1 MCVLARPSCA
11 SRFWADGPIGPYR
24 RLGFAEARP
33 QRNMTDR
40 AVVLPNVL
48 HGNASQGSDALARE
62 QKLAL
67 IVGFSITLLVGILL
81 TDHLSKA
88 RMLRLEGIAEGE
100 GPALVNVSQRSALS
114 PREHRAERR
123 AGAMDPRGRDS
134 APEPLSRPGSGASA
148 RADLDDEGEI
158 AASLALP
165 DPAVDQAPVLTM
177 GESIDD
183 LVGPTGEPAGGRP
196 ANRLGRSI
204 EAPGETHLQGPM
216 IADPLEAAPTPE
228 WYTVQKNESLYTLC
242 ERFYGNGMLY
252 PKLIAHNTERVN
264 AEGHIRE
271 GVRIQIPHP
280 SVIVGPGASFKTS
293 PGKTPGSK
301 GEQKAPKL
309 KTREYRVAKGDCL
322 SLIAQ
327 RELGTIRRQKE
338 IIELN
343 DLRSPDD
350 VRRGMILILPAS

>member
-1 MCVLARPSCA
+1 M
-11 SRFWADGPIGPYR
+11 
-24 RLGFAEARP
+24 
-33 QRNMTDR
+33 
-40 AVVLPNVL
+40 
-48 HGNASQGSDALARE
+48 ARE

-88 RMLRLEGIAEGE
+88 RTLRLEGIAEGE

-114 PREHRAERR
+114 PREPRVDRR
-123 AGAMDPRGRDS
+123 SETVDPRGRDS
-134 APEPLSRPGSGASA
+134 APEPLSRPGSAGSSR
-148 RADLDDEGEI
+148 RAELDDEGEI

-183 LVGPTGEPAGGRP
+183 LVGPTGEPAGARQ
-196 ANRLGRSI
+196 ANSSRRSGELH
-204 EAPGETHLQGPM
+204 EAALQGPL
-216 IADPLEAAPTPE
+216 IADPLEPAPTPE
-228 WYTVQKNESLYTLC
+228 WYTVQKNESLYMLC

-293 PGKTPGSK
+293 PSRNPQVKS
-301 GEQKAPKL
+301 EQKASKPE
-309 KTREYRVAKGDCL
+309 TREYRVAKGDCL

-338 IIELN
+338 IVELN
-343 DLRSPDD
+343 DLESPDD
-350 VRRGMILILPAS
+350 VRRGMILILPAN